1 MTRDERI
8 ARGHRA
14 EMLLN
19 DEVVQAILSDIERGY
34 VEAWRGTDIKDT
46 ESRESLYFAVRVVDQ
61 FRQQLRVVRDSG
73 KFEQTKVK

>member
-19 DEVVQAILSDIERGY
+19 DEVVQAILSDIETGY
-34 VEAWRGTDIKDT
+34 VEAWRATDIKDT
-46 ESRESLYFAVRVVDQ
+46 EQRESLYFAVRVVDQ

>member
-34 VEAWRGTDIKDT
+34 VEAWRATDIKDT
-46 ESRESLYFAVRVVDQ
+46 EQRESLYFAVRVVDQ